1 MCARDRQPR
10 SAARGVRLPS
20 ALVESI
26 QHEARARG
34 TSWSAL
40 ATELLEEAMRLRQ
53 APGIAFVDGAT
64 GRRAV
69 VAGTG
74 LDVWELVAAWK
85 SLGEDFDELATAY
98 PWLSEMQIRA
108 ALAYYGRFRD
118 EIDERLEREER
129 WTSERV
135 AAELP
140 YAAPR
145 RAT

>member
-1 MCARDRQPR
+1 MSARDGRPR
-10 SAARGVRLPS
+10 LVAGEVRLPS
-20 ALVESI
+20 ALAESI
-26 QHEARARG
+26 GREAEARG

-40 ATELLEEAMRLRQ
+40 VAELLEEGIRLRQ
-53 APGIAFVDGAT
+53 VPGVAFADGAT

-85 SLGEDFDELATAY
+85 SLADALAAAY
-98 PWLSEMQIRA
+98 PWLREMQIGA

-129 WTSERV
+129 WTAERV

-140 YAAPR
+140 SAAPR
-145 RAT
+145 TT

>member
-1 MCARDRQPR
+1 MSARDERPR
-10 SAARGVRLPS
+10 RVAGEVRLPS
-20 ALVESI
+20 VLAESI
-26 QHEARARG
+26 GREAEARG

-40 ATELLEEAMRLRQ
+40 VAELLEEGIRLRQ
-53 APGIAFVDGAT
+53 VPGVAFADGAT

-85 SLGEDFDELATAY
+85 SLAEDGDALAAAY
-98 PWLSEMQIRA
+98 PWLSEMQVGA
-108 ALAYYGRFRD
+108 VLAYYGRFRD

-129 WTSERV
+129 WTAERV

-145 RAT
+145 TT